1 MSRLGIASVIFISV
15 LLVFI
20 GVQSLNVLVSN
31 KGVVDQAVGDRAG
44 DAAEKV
50 HDLRVELDRLCADYP
65 GVCD

>member
-1 MSRLGIASVIFISV
+1 M